1 MKSGLPSSRLRAPAW
16 PGQTAANMSDYPER
30 KHSAV
35 IRAHLDLESARVLDV
50 GCGDG
55 ALLGFMA
62 RQGAQGIGLEIS
74 ERALERA
81 QRAGPR
87 PGVSYICALGEAL
100 PFASGALDI
109 VFFFNSLHHV
119 PVPQQGPALAEAGRV
134 LRPGGRLY
142 VVEPL
147 AEGPS
152 HALML
157 PVEDETEVRARAYEA
172 IGAAAGGP
180 ALRTL
185 AEEHYLAPSK
195 VESFAAWRQGIIEV
209 DPRRRPAVE
218 AQGSDWEVAFEAA
231 AERLEEGYCLYYPTR
246 LNLLERI

>member
-1 MKSGLPSSRLRAPAW
+1 
-16 PGQTAANMSDYPER
+16 MSDYPER

-35 IRAHLDLESARVLDV
+35 IRAHLDLEAARVLDV

-62 RQGAQGIGLEIS
+62 RRGAQGIGLEIS

-81 QRAGPR
+81 RRAGPR
-87 PGVSYICALGEAL
+87 PGVRYLCALGEAL
-100 PFASGALDI
+100 PFADGSLDI

-142 VVEPL
+142 IVEPL

-172 IGAAAGGP
+172 IHGAIRGAAGGP
-180 ALRTL
+180 ALRAL

-218 AQGSDWEVAFEAA
+218 AQGPDWEVAFEAA
-231 AERLEEGYCLYYPTR
+231 ATRLEQGYCLHYPTR